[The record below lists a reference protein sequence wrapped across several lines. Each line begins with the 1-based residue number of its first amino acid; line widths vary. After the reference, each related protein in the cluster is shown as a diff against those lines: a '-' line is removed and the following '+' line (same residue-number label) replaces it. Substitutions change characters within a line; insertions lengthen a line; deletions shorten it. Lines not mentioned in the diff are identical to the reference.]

1 MKIACVYINAG
12 KGHFIP
18 AKSIA
23 DAMVEKGLEI
33 ELVDF
38 FDIIKDYGLDMLNQ
52 KIWQI
57 QLKHPKLE
65 IFINGTTDK
74 NGRTMNLL
82 VPFFIKRYKKDF
94 LQWLELHKPDAFI
107 STHYFPSRLIP
118 EILDDCGLEIPSF
131 AYASDVFF
139 TPTSGLTNKLRKF
152 YISTLEGQQ
161 HVLAKQLVPEKVELT
176 TFPIQTGCVSAA
188 RVSKAQA
195 REKLSLQN
203 KFTLVINLGG
213 EGIGTTRLIKKLDK
227 LELEMQ
233 VMVLGG
239 MDEKS
244 RELFR
249 VIGAQLKY
257 VNLTIAGFVSNVY
270 DYVLASDVVAGKA
283 GINTMV
289 EAAYFKR
296 PFLITGLYYTV
307 LAAADFYERHKIG
320 WLALDVD
327 SQVDIIARCMRE
339 PDILLQMEDNF
350 KIVPITYGA
359 SAIADSIIKE
369 VMSISGGSIS
379 RVLS

>member
-23 DAMVEKGLEI
+23 DALVEKGIEI

-38 FDIIKDYGLDMLNQ
+38 FDIIKDHGLDMLNQ
-52 KIWQI
+52 KIWRI

-65 IFINGTTDK
+65 IFINATTDK
-74 NGRTMNLL
+74 NGRAMNLL

-195 REKLSLQN
+195 REKLSLQD
-203 KFTLVINLGG
+203 KFTLVLNLGG
-213 EGIGTTRLIKKLDK
+213 EGIGTTRLIKKLDT

-307 LAAADFYERHKIG
+307 IAAADFYERHKIG
-320 WLALDVD
+320 WLALDID

-359 SAIADSIIKE
+359 SAIADSMMTE
-369 VMSISGGSIS
+369 
-379 RVLS
+379 LSSKN